1 VRGLSTYETLRANA
15 LARQPV
21 PRLGAVEDI
30 ANAVAFLASER
41 SSFITGE
48 LLHVTGG
55 RYAS

>member
-1 VRGLSTYETLRANA
+1 
-15 LARQPV
+15 V

-30 ANAVAFLASER
+30 ANAVAFLASDR